1 MGGDDATT
9 KPVRRTVAAD
19 LVETTPDAGG
29 ALHWLLAAP
38 VLVFLAWVWVD
49 VFAYYS
55 PVRVRWLDALLALVV
70 YMALIVGPLGL
81 AAHRLVTGA
90 PWLFQR
96 AGWDVVPL
104 ELISAEEQYVV
115 RYACRQRLR
124 AEGTWRRRLMRAG
137 QGWVYIEIAT
147 ILAGA
152 MLLIPLFLSATE
164 FGFGR

>member
-1 MGGDDATT
+1 MTT

-19 LVETTPDAGG
+19 LIETTPDAGG

-38 VLVFLAWVWVD
+38 ILVFLAWVWVD
-49 VFAYYS
+49 LFAYFS
-55 PVRVRWLDALLALVV
+55 PVRGYWLDALLALTV
-70 YMALIVGPLGL
+70 YVTLIVAPVGL

-104 ELISAEEQYVV
+104 EPIAVEEQYLV
-115 RYACRQRLR
+115 RYVCRQRHR
-124 AEGTWRRRLMRAG
+124 AEGTWRRRMMRAG
-137 QGWVYIEIAT
+137 QGWVYIEIAA
-147 ILAGA
+147 IFAGA
-152 MLLIPLFLSATE
+152 MLMIPLFLSATE